1 MSELLR
7 PIVLSAMLAAIVP
20 AQAQPLQD
28 AQSAVARQDWAAAL
42 RLLQPLARDGLAQ
55 AQLQLG
61 LLHYHGQGVPE
72 NNDEARRWIERA
84 ARQGLAEAQ
93 FRLGTMYAFGHAAAP
108 ADEDPNRLAALWFF
122 EAASQGHADAQY
134 SLGILFLTGSGV
146 VNSPDEAEKWIARAA
161 AQGHADARAYLAGAP
176 RVKAAP
182 GRS

>member
-1 MSELLR
+1 MTALPR
-7 PIVLSAMLAAIVP
+7 PLVLSLMLALIVP
-20 AQAQPLQD
+20 AAAQPLQD
-28 AQSAVARQDWAAAL
+28 ARAAVARQDWPTAL
-42 RLLQPLARDGLAQ
+42 RLLQPLAEAGQAA

-72 NNDEARRWIERA
+72 SNEAAHRWFERA

-108 ADEDPNRLAALWFF
+108 ADEDPNRLAAQWFF

-146 VNSPDEAEKWIARAA
+146 VQSTDEAEKWIGRAA
-161 AQGHADARAYLAGAP
+161 AQGHADARAYLAGASGL
-176 RVKAAP
+176 KAAP